1 MGTGGGG
8 GDGDWNSGRMG
19 KGSGEACRAHL
30 LWFFLKC
37 IRSRHDF
44 FMVRTSLNSIV
55 AFAFCFR
62 ISCSICHIVEWRWL
76 IVNIF
81 WKAICPSNSPM
92 SSLKFS
98 QESKIISRDSR
109 FLFCWGCNTYEWSV
123 KEEEI

>member
-1 MGTGGGG
+1 MGTSGGGG
-8 GDGDWNSGRMG
+8 EGDRNGGRTG
-19 KGSGEACRAHL
+19 RGLGEACCARP

-37 IRSRHDF
+37 IQSHRDF
-44 FMVRTSLNSIV
+44 FAVRMLSKSIV